1 MEPQGIQNRAELAA
15 LLICP
20 NRGLAQQFSATI
32 PETKAFNLIAD
43 IKRYPTPQQLDQ
55 RLRQLRPDVVLLD
68 LSADTETALGLI
80 AAVAAF
86 RPTIHLIGLDE
97 RNDANVIIRSLRAGA
112 TEFLC
117 APFDIESQTTV
128 ITRILRLRET
138 EDKTTPERGKV
149 LAFVGAKA
157 GMGTTTVAINTAF
170 ALSQEGK
177 RKVLLAD
184 LDLIGGTISFALRLN
199 HSYSVLD
206 ALGIPR
212 KLDTSAVDRARD
224 APRRHRRAARARP
237 ARAARPRR
245 PPRARSHRVH
255 AQLLPGCGDRSA
267 LRLRPHLAGDAGRG
281 RPHLYRLQPR
291 AALAA
296 HDPQSHL
303 DDGADGLY
311 ARSVFTAG
319 QPHEPQ
325 AGAVARRT
333 WRRFSISRSASCFP
347 KTTGAAHRALTAGKP
362 VANSCELGRM
372 LEQFGGSIFGSG
384 KDAKKKGMAALN
396 LKALLSEG

>member
-1 MEPQGIQNRAELAA
+1 MEPQGIQNRAELVA

-43 IKRYPTPQQLDQ
+43 IKRYPTAQQLDQ

-68 LSADTETALGLI
+68 LSAETETALALI

-86 RPTIHLIGLDE
+86 RPTIHVIGLAE

-128 ITRILRLRET
+128 ITRVLRLRET

-157 GMGTTTVAINTAF
+157 GMGTTTIAINTAF

-184 LDLIGGTISFALRLN
+184 LDLIGGTVSFALRLN

-206 ALGIPR
+206 ALR
-212 KLDTSAVDRARD
+212 HSEKLDTTLWTALVTRREGIDVLLAPDR
-224 APRRHRRAARARP
+224 PELLNLEG
-237 ARAARPRR
+237 
-245 PPRARSHRVH
+245 HRVH
-255 AQLLPGCGDRSA
+255 EVIEYMRSFYQAVVIDLPSVYDRVSQATLGEADRIYIVCNPELPSLHMTRKAISTMEQMGFTRDQFSLLVNRMSRKQELGAQDMEK
-267 LRLRPHLAGDAGRG
+267 
-281 RPHLYRLQPR
+281 
-291 AALAA
+291 
-296 HDPQSHL
+296 
-303 DDGADGLY
+303 
-311 ARSVFTAG
+311 VFNF
-319 QPHEPQ
+319 P
-325 AGAVARRT
+325 
-333 WRRFSISRSASCFP
+333 ISKLFP
-347 KTTGAAHRALTAGKP
+347 EDYGAAHRALTAGKP
-362 VANSCELGRM
+362 IAPSCELGRM
-372 LEQFGGSIFGSG
+372 LEQFGSSIFGSG
-384 KDAKKKGMAALN
+384 KDAKKKGMGALN